1 MSAGPVAALGE
12 QVCEADTKVVPG
24 GHVEQAGEPEKEYDR
39 EGHDSTAD
47 VFLVSSTTSVGE
59 SARE

>member
-1 MSAGPVAALGE
+1 M
-12 QVCEADTKVVPG
+12 VPG
-24 GHVEQAGEPEKEYDR
+24 GHVEQAGEPGNAYER
-39 EGHDSTAD
+39 LGHDSTAD